1 VLESDR
7 PDIRRGE
14 LVMIVYQCPDDR
26 VVGPCVHGSY
36 VMKTSR
42 LRLPLVSFL
51 CEAIRHPG
59 GGCRQDTAP
68 SQWAALAI
76 SETALP
82 TARLA

>member
-1 VLESDR
+1 
-7 PDIRRGE
+7 
-14 LVMIVYQCPDDR
+14 MIVYQCPDDR

-59 GGCRQDTAP
+59 GGCDRTPRPRSGPPWP
-68 SQWAALAI
+68 SRKRPCPRPAWPERARSAH
-76 SETALP
+76 LP
-82 TARLA
+82 L